1 MIPDSVRIPGLLLK
15 AYASELF
22 FLLGLRACP
31 GSTRKARARFFGLTP
46 SLCSTFFAAV
56 AVAAV
61 VAVVAVVA
69 AAAVV
74 SPPFEEGVSL
84 KICCCHS
91 LLLLLLL
98 LSDKLPFLKTSCS
111 RSTVK

>member
-1 MIPDSVRIPGLLLK
+1 M
-15 AYASELF
+15 
-22 FLLGLRACP
+22 GLRACP
-31 GSTRKARARFFGLTP
+31 GSTRKARARFFGLAP

-56 AVAAV
+56 AVVAVVAVAAV
-61 VAVVAVVA
+61 VAVVAAV
-69 AAAVV
+69 AVV

-91 LLLLLLL
+91 ILLLLL